1 MSSITDFEYESHPE
15 IGQIVVDV
23 EERNDRVVEI
33 QHIKK
38 ATLKQVTS
46 SS

>member
-1 MSSITDFEYESHPE
+1 MSSNTDFQYESHPE

-23 EERNDRVVEI
+23 EERKIRVVEI
-33 QHIKK
+33 QHLKK
-38 ATLKQVTS
+38 ATPKQVTS